1 MVNDEE
7 STRPQRPRA
16 PNLRDPEG
24 TARAIL
30 EAATREFAE
39 HGLGG
44 ARIDAIA
51 TRAGI
56 NKRML
61 YHYYGD
67 KNALY
72 LAVLEAAYARI
83 RAAEAELKLD
93 AMTPEASLLRLAHF
107 TFDYYL
113 ANPEFLSLL
122 ATENLHKARHI
133 SGSERLRSMHA
144 LFLGDLGRV
153 LARGAETGVFRG
165 GLDALDI
172 YVTIAALGAFYLSN
186 RHTLTAIFGRD
197 LGEPHRVVA
206 WRNHIGEVV
215 LAFART
221 DDARPLPV
229 SSTTAPSPTL
239 RQRRNPASPPKG

>member
-1 MVNDEE
+1 MADDQDIGQQSDEYLTKGK
-7 STRPQRPRA
+7 SRPA
-16 PNLRDPEG
+16 NLRDPEG
-24 TARAIL
+24 TSRSIL
-30 EAATREFAE
+30 NAATREFAE
-39 HGLGG
+39 HGLSG
-44 ARIDAIA
+44 ARIDRIA
-51 TRAGI
+51 ALAGI

-83 RAAEAELKLD
+83 RAAEAELALD
-93 AMTPEASLLRLAHF
+93 ALEPEASLLRLARF

-122 ATENLHKARHI
+122 ATENLHRAEHI

-153 LARGAETGVFRG
+153 LERGAETGVFRP

-172 YVTIAALGAFYLSN
+172 YMTIAALGAFYLSN
-186 RHTLTAIFGRD
+186 RFTLSAIFGRALSD
-197 LGEPHRVVA
+197 PERVAA
-206 WRNHIGEVV
+206 WRDHIGDVV
-215 LAFART
+215 LAYAR
-221 DDARPLPV
+221 AEGR
-229 SSTTAPSPTL
+229 A
-239 RQRRNPASPPKG
+239 

>member
-1 MVNDEE
+1 MANDEE
-7 STRPQRPRA
+7 AMKPQRPRA

-24 TARAIL
+24 TSRSIL
-30 EAATREFAE
+30 NAATREFAE
-39 HGLGG
+39 HGLSG
-44 ARIDAIA
+44 ARIDRIA
-51 TRAGI
+51 ARAGI

-83 RAAEAELKLD
+83 RAAEAELALD
-93 AMTPEASLLRLAHF
+93 ALEPEASLLRLARF

-113 ANPEFLSLL
+113 ANPDFLSLL
-122 ATENLHKARHI
+122 VTENLHRAEHI

-153 LARGAETGVFRG
+153 LARGAEMGVFRP

-172 YVTIAALGAFYLSN
+172 YMTIAALGAFYLSN
-186 RHTLTAIFGRD
+186 RFTLSAIFGRELSD
-197 LGEPHRVVA
+197 PERVAA
-206 WRNHIGEVV
+206 WRDHIGNVV
-215 LAFART
+215 LAYARAS
-221 DDARPLPV
+221 D
-229 SSTTAPSPTL
+229 
-239 RQRRNPASPPKG
+239 RR